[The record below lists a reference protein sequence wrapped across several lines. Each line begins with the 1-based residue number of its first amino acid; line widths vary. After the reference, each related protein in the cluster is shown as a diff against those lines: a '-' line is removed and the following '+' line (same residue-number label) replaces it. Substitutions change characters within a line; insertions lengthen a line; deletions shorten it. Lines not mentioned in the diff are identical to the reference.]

1 MELFDHR
8 LMKLLSFLTRKQ
20 AWLSPVEISREFNLD
35 GAKVSARTVHR
46 WFSLLREK
54 GGFVYYPYPR
64 ANVLGLAEVL
74 VTIHGLTDPRVLGI
88 MPFGASFNVEMSLSN
103 GEPFVRQGYWIPA
116 NAIREF
122 QKFWQT
128 ARDLGLVRHVDFFSS
143 RNTHFIFSP
152 FEDFTTEEG
161 EAVWKGASDNSYF
174 KNLIQKDLHRPFEL
188 KIGEPM
194 ISAPLIIPLVVE
206 HIWQYYSSRQ
216 IWEAIAQKDV
226 SQVWTY
232 VEGLRTSELR
242 KPGAALH
249 LLQDQW
255 EHLMDDFEEVFT
267 QPRVFF
273 NWPKLKN
280 STFLSA
286 ILQTPSSE
294 HMLDAAVRMSERSIV
309 TAVRPAIE
317 LDGSCHVSCF
327 LPSDQLADIV
337 RIIGDCHSGDKP
349 PMIAIQDRAATLDMF
364 KPDFCKLDWGCFD
377 PSQLSWRFMGH
388 QYLERLQQSKPK
400 RPPNSLIQQ
409 SVPIR

>member
-1 MELFDHR
+1 
-8 LMKLLSFLTRKQ
+8 MKLLSFLTRKQ
-20 AWLSPVEISREFNLD
+20 AWLSPVEISREFTLD

-64 ANVLGLAEVL
+64 ANVLGLADVL
-74 VTIHGLTDPRVLGI
+74 VTIHGLTDPRILGI
-88 MPFGASFNVEMSLSN
+88 MPFAASFNVEISLDK

-122 QKFWQT
+122 QEFWSA
-128 ARDLGLVRHVDFFSS
+128 ARDLGLVRDVDFFSS
-143 RNTHFIFSP
+143 RNTQFIFSP
-152 FEDFTTEEG
+152 FEDLTTEEG
-161 EAVWKGASDNSYF
+161 SAVWKGPSDNSYF

-188 KIGEPM
+188 KIEEPM

-216 IWEAIAQKDV
+216 VWQAIGQKDV
-226 SQVWTY
+226 SQVWRY

-255 EHLMDDFEEVFT
+255 DNLMHDFEEVFT

-273 NWPKLKN
+273 NWPTLRN

-286 ILQTPSSE
+286 VLHTPSSE
-294 HMLDAAVRMSERSIV
+294 DMLDAAVRMSERSIV
-309 TAVRPAIE
+309 TALKPTVE
-317 LDGSCHVSCF
+317 LDGTCHVSCF
-327 LPSDQLADIV
+327 LPSDQLPHII
-337 RIIGDCHSGDKP
+337 RIIGECQSGTKS
-349 PMIAIQDRAATLDMF
+349 PMIAIQDRATTLKMF
-364 KPDFCKLDWGCFD
+364 KPDFCMLDWSCFD
-377 PSQLSWRFMGH
+377 PSSLSWTFDGRG
-388 QYLERLQQSKPK
+388 YLERAKTLKP
-400 RPPNSLIQQ
+400 SGLAIQQ
-409 SVPIR
+409 SV